1 MIIWSFLLQIVSRQ
15 PREGEAVMALR
26 WCRRRRR
33 VDVHAHLRPPGVEAP
48 LLCRRY
54 QEPRRRRERRVRV
67 GAVRV
72 GQRPR
77 RADVGDGLVAVEVAH
92 RHGRGVAFSLALLRC
107 RRRRRRRLRARCL

>member
-33 VDVHAHLRPPGVEAP
+33 VDVEAP
-48 LLCRRY
+48 LLRRRY

-92 RHGRGVAFSLALLRC
+92 RHGGGVAFSLALLRC